1 MADPPGNFKNE
12 MIILWIGR
20 NPVSLMR
27 GERHVPVRHT
37 PLTLETIETIHRTGL
52 DRSRYPPAK
61 AEGRHASQ
69 VFKICVEWPGVVS
82 SNREEQS
89 WPQGQVKFK
98 IVVTHPL

>member
-1 MADPPGNFKNE
+1 
-12 MIILWIGR
+12 MIILIVNRSEPGFVDAGWATCACAAHAAHPW
-20 NPVSLMR
+20 NHPSY
-27 GERHVPVRHT
+27 
-37 PLTLETIETIHRTGL
+37 
-52 DRSRYPPAK
+52 RSRYPPAK

-82 SNREEQS
+82 GNREEQS